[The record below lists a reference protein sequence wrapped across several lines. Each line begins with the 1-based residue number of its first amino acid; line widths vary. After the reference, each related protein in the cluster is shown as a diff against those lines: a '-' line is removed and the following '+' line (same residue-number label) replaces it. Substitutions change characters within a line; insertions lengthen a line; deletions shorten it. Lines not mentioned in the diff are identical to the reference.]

1 MHGHSAVTT
10 PELQLRARMRT
21 PRTGR
26 YVPTGPVEKII
37 KVPGH
42 EDITRPGIDVTN
54 VERAY
59 YSAFALKPRR
69 LLDYDITFTITAKE
83 EKQMNELKIEPPD
96 HLFRIPRFHIK
107 DASQVRVFETKGSLE
122 TTMAQ
127 SSFTETSIDAAIAGT
142 AFGFSGAAKGGERG
156 SNDEKSASSRFN
168 DTNYMHV
175 VYDFPRV
182 ELILNE
188 ETLELSNEC
197 QADIYNLRHR
207 RTLDELHHFQKRYG
221 IFFTRSVHLGGKLV
235 SIDESDSVAGTS
247 VSEKT
252 KMLKAAASASVSGH
266 GFQAEVN
273 YSNTENTGDKKTSTE
288 KKMTHSMSWSA
299 EGGDTTLCNNP
310 PKWCPTVTSF
320 YNWRV
325 MKQADVINIYELIGK
340 FLGYEDIPTLV
351 QNILH
356 INADLTNL
364 VGFSLELPPD
374 NAKYGYKR
382 LYFGQPEEKHIAQS
396 HMVPALTDPH
406 SLLPHGKEF
415 ISDVTLK
422 PMTKNIRPYGTAFGI
437 PMSEGQENIW
447 LGKSTKDGEEGVI
460 YPRFKHGVKYPIQY
474 LVEEGQ
480 DNEKT
485 TSLFTLQIG
494 GDTSYNRFLYGE
506 QDKAANVMVEF
517 LGKKNTP
524 VMDYS
529 LVTLEFSYVLQG
541 ATIPHVS
548 NFRFKDI
555 DNMDKPELEK
565 LKQRIIKDLPK
576 EPQEPE
582 RPEFTSQEEGTFGP
596 PNSIFAFAYRNY
608 ARMKSWEK
616 TPEKEWDE
624 HQKVMNEFVS
634 LQQMVFKINY
644 CDETNKQ
651 KIVMQRKAAAAA
663 LAAAQKAKANK
674 LAEESK
680 GRDSEANAAAI
691 KKDRDERVKKRKA
704 YILKWMPFMT
714 SYGWSPGPDWVVL
727 KPKLERTKGLLDAE
741 KAKRLGE
748 DIQKKED
755 ALTML
760 AEYDLE
766 MSSPDAVAAMRESP
780 FWKAATAKVK
790 IPE

>member
-1 MHGHSAVTT
+1 
-10 PELQLRARMRT
+10 MRT

-616 TPEKEWDE
+616 TPEVERRKKIYDKKKADYAYEKEIYIKGKKGMTKKCKRDL
-624 HQKVMNEFVS
+624 KAS
-634 LQQMVFKINY
+634 L
-644 CDETNKQ
+644 
-651 KIVMQRKAAAAA
+651 
-663 LAAAQKAKANK
+663 
-674 LAEESK
+674 
-680 GRDSEANAAAI
+680 
-691 KKDRDERVKKRKA
+691 
-704 YILKWMPFMT
+704 
-714 SYGWSPGPDWVVL
+714 
-727 KPKLERTKGLLDAE
+727 
-741 KAKRLGE
+741 KRLTKTTRRSRKNG
-748 DIQKKED
+748 
-755 ALTML
+755 
-760 AEYDLE
+760 
-766 MSSPDAVAAMRESP
+766 MSIRKS
-780 FWKAATAKVK
+780 
-790 IPE
+790 